1 MESEEHGVLLSN
13 IKSKQLHWLWEKRI
27 PRGKLTTL
35 DGDPGLGK
43 SLLTLDLAAR
53 ITTGRPMPDGT
64 PGVQGSVLL
73 IAPEDS
79 ATDTIKP
86 RIEAAGGD
94 PSHIRLLN
102 FVEHRNPR
110 TGETS
115 PSSFTLSEDFIPLIR
130 TIFRTSPT
138 LVIIDPLVAVLG
150 SSISAFNEQKIRK
163 TFSYLADL
171 ARKTRCAFLIV
182 RHLNKGSSENPLYQ
196 GGGSIGIIAT
206 VRAGLLVIQHPSDEK
221 QRLLVSIKNNYSE
234 KASNLTYQVIANARG
249 IPSIQWLGA
258 NHYPV
263 ASLLRPGSP
272 LSFERQDILK
282 VLQAASCPL
291 GPKELAEQTG
301 QDRTLVRQLLR
312 RMLNAG
318 DITSPAFGLYTTAHP
333 LSRNSILSKQFCYTH
348 YTHYIH
354 YTCYTSPSLMNSPG
368 FSSLSL

>member
-182 RHLNKGSSENPLYQ
+182 RHLNKGSSENPLYR
-196 GGGSIGIIAT
+196 GSGSIGIIAT
-206 VRAGLLVIQHPSDEK
+206 VRTGLLVIQHPYDENK
-221 QRLLVSIKNNYSE
+221 RLLVSIKNNFSE
-234 KASNLTYQVIANARG
+234 KTSNLTYQVIANADG
-249 IPSIQWLGA
+249 IPSIQWLGT

-263 ASLLRPGSP
+263 AALLRGSTP

-282 VLQAASCPL
+282 VLQATSRPL
-291 GPKELAEQTG
+291 SPKELAKQTG
-301 QDRTLVRQLLR
+301 QDHTLVRQLLR

-318 DITSPAFGLYTTAHP
+318 DIISPAYGLYTTHHHLSPETVFSQNNAATPATPTTLTTPTTP
-333 LSRNSILSKQFCYTH
+333 LNHS
-348 YTHYIH
+348 
-354 YTCYTSPSLMNSPG
+354 
-368 FSSLSL
+368 